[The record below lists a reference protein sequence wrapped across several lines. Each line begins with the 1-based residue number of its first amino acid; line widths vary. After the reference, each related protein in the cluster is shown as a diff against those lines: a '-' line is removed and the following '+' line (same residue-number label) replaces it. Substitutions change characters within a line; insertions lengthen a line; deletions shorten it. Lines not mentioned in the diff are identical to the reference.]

1 MDQQKAIDWLSER
14 DTNLTREW
22 LQDAGILW
30 PEGDHLKEQDDEEQP
45 AA

>member
-1 MDQQKAIDWLSER
+1 MGQQTTIDWLSER

-22 LQDAGILW
+22 LQNAGILW
-30 PEGDHLKEQDDEEQP
+30 PEDDHHKEQEDEEQP